1 MKFLLTFGTLSRNV
15 KTSKDTSLRGRKS
28 GGKSDRGRGGKTAG
42 GRGSNLI
49 QTTGVFSEGAGDGAL
64 KKSLSFR
71 SSYADDSPSPSQMRR
86 PTINKNL
93 DNKIDVK
100 EEAQN
105 LRDFLGDSDEDFD
118 YQKTDLDSSIP
129 IKLSNGKWNRICF
142 CNFVLSCS
150 LDYICIL
157 FLSLFPCIRKVEKK
171 VANQG

>member
-28 GGKSDRGRGGKTAG
+28 GSKSDRGRGGKTAG

-129 IKLSNGKWNRICF
+129 IKLSNGKWNRIC
-142 CNFVLSCS
+142 L
-150 LDYICIL
+150 
-157 FLSLFPCIRKVEKK
+157 
-171 VANQG
+171 